1 MKTIFRGSPA
11 RRRAF
16 TLIELL
22 VVIAIIGVLV
32 SLLLPAV
39 QKVREAALRIK
50 CANNLKQI
58 GTALHL
64 FHDLYHVFPQ
74 AYPGNKCFHPP
85 EEDWVNW
92 AVQILPFIEQDNLA
106 KLGVFRYKD
115 TEVALYRC
123 PSDPRVGT
131 IYNGFLGSSALI
143 SYLAVDGNDFDYWG
157 PGNIKNGN

>member
-1 MKTIFRGSPA
+1 
-11 RRRAF
+11 
-16 TLIELL
+16 
-22 VVIAIIGVLV
+22 
-32 SLLLPAV
+32 
-39 QKVREAALRIK
+39 K

-64 FHDLYHVFPQ
+64 FHDSYHVFPQ

-106 KLGVFRYKD
+106 KLGVFGYKD

-131 IYNGFLGSSALI
+131 IYNGFLGSSSLI

-157 PGNIKNGN
+157 PGNIKNGNQGVIYHDSKTRITDVTDGTSNTVVVGERPPSPDLILGWWVS